1 MIDKWATRRKLKM
14 AFRFCIEDL
23 KEKAQEKGMESYVED
38 FYKQGLRR
46 RLMKALKLFS
56 QFAGN
61 RLFEIKQRKMAEIL
75 VNEKVQ
81 EKKNQL

>member
-1 MIDKWATRRKLKM
+1 
-14 AFRFCIEDL
+14 
-23 KEKAQEKGMESYVED
+23 MESYVED